1 MGLIRIILGKGG
13 SSWSFLIFVSLLP
26 GKTSGDLQ
34 ELNRANKQLLEYI
47 KLNLSSMATIH
58 NNNKK
63 ISPGVRQYLLYM
75 QICTRKEGEITG
87 IYMDPWAVRS
97 AWLS

>member
-1 MGLIRIILGKGG
+1 MFQL
-13 SSWSFLIFVSLLP
+13 FVSLLP

-58 NNNKK
+58 NDNKK
-63 ISPGVRQYLLYM
+63 NKGWCAAVSAVHANMYKKGGGDNRNIQ
-75 QICTRKEGEITG
+75 
-87 IYMDPWAVRS
+87 YMDPWAVRS